1 MSKAGKRL
9 LRGAYQALAYAEGRA
24 EPDTYRVHFPDAA
37 GAEASAQM
45 TNLDDAESALDKST
59 AKETVPATG
68 GNVDAVLK
76 PQTASDSSGSGK

>member
-24 EPDTYRVHFPDAA
+24 EPGTYRVHYPDAA

-45 TNLDDAESALDKST
+45 NNLDDAKTAIDKST
-59 AKETVPATG
+59 AKESVPAKG
-68 GNVDAVLK
+68 GNGAAVLN
-76 PQTASDSSGSGK
+76 PQTASDSSVSGQ